1 MKFFSFKQLQLN
13 NISIGES
20 ESLQDQELLMEI
32 LDVREQLEEA
42 TNENNV
48 KAIKNESEGN

>member
-1 MKFFSFKQLQLN
+1 MN
-13 NISIGES
+13 NISISES